1 MPVRHHSVI
10 ALTSVVALVAGLLT
24 AAATP
29 AATATGPAKPTK
41 VATSSA
47 STLAP
52 TAEVGQPPR
61 SYVFPSGSWFSFP
74 NRTTLERMA
83 IRNRILYTIQSTWGG
98 PRDPQNG
105 VPLASNGKIRIT
117 TWSFNDWAVARAL
130 VAARNRGVS
139 VQIVAADTAN
149 RDHAAWQYLRR
160 SFGANLYR
168 PGYPETWDRYT
179 FARECRGSC
188 RGAGGTPHSKFML
201 FDNVGSGHARDVVV
215 QTSANLT
222 KFAVTGQWNEAQVLR
237 SNGVHD
243 DYRAIFRQMAVGR
256 ALASP
261 YHVKSMGN
269 VVDFFFPY
277 LGGRTPTRDPVM
289 GLMRPISCKGSAV
302 TGDGRTRIRII
313 QYAIYGE
320 RGTWIAKRLRYLWNA
335 GCDIRIIYAVS
346 SRPVL
351 SILRNRAGR
360 GPIPVRQS
368 AIRNRRGNIVE
379 YNHSKWITIAGRW
392 GGNSRSWFTFN
403 GSANWS
409 DPTFGNDEQMQRI
422 SGSPYVVKHQNAFN
436 KTWREK
442 SSKLPPGGRVAAN
455 GRTTFAMPEQPQW
468 GSGELQYLS
477 PNGER

>member
-1 MPVRHHSVI
+1 MPVHHRSSI
-10 ALTSVVALVAGLLT
+10 ALACVVALVAGLLT
-24 AAATP
+24 AVATP
-29 AATATGPAKPTK
+29 ATAAQPAAARASSA
-41 VATSSA
+41 ATSA
-47 STLAP
+47 GTLAP
-52 TAEVGQPPR
+52 AAEVGQPPR
-61 SYVFPSGSWFSFP
+61 SYVFPSGSWFSYP
-74 NRTTLERMA
+74 NRTTSERMA

-98 PRDPQNG
+98 PRDPSNG
-105 VPLASNGKIRIT
+105 VPLATNGKIRIA
-117 TWSFNDWAVARAL
+117 TWSFNDWTIARAL

-149 RDHAAWQYLRR
+149 KDHAAWQYLRR

-168 PGYPETWDRYT
+168 PGYPETWDRYS

-201 FDNVGSGHARDVVV
+201 FDNVGSRHVRDVVV

-222 KFAVTGQWNEAQVLR
+222 KFAVTGQWNEAQVIR
-237 SNGVHD
+237 SDGVHN
-243 DYRAIFRQMAVGR
+243 DYRAIHRQMAIGR
-256 ALASP
+256 ALSSP
-261 YHVKSMGN
+261 YHVKKIGN

-277 LGGRTPTRDPVM
+277 LGGRTPSRDPVM

-302 TGDGRTRIRII
+302 TGNGRTRIRII

-320 RGTWIAKRLRYLWNA
+320 RGAWLAKRLRYLWNA
-335 GCDIRIIYAVS
+335 GCDIGIIYAVS

-351 SILRNRAGR
+351 SILRNRSGR
-360 GPIPVRQS
+360 GPIPMRQS
-368 AIRNRRGNIVE
+368 VVRNKRGDIVE
-379 YNHSKWITIAGRW
+379 YNHSKWMTIAGRW
-392 GGNSRSWFTFN
+392 AGNSRTWLTFN

-422 SGSPYVVKHQNAFN
+422 TGSPYVIKHNNAFT

-442 SSKLPPGGRVAAN
+442 SSKLPPGGRVAAD
-455 GRTTFAMPEQPQW
+455 GRTTFVLPEQPQW
-468 GSGELQYLS
+468 GTGDLRYLS